1 MRIRNLWE
9 VLAKLAVLLLTSAVS
24 ASAQQ
29 GRVLQP
35 GETAPDFQLTGAT
48 RYGVLADPVH
58 LSDFRGNWVVLAFY
72 FEARTPG

>member
-1 MRIRNLWE
+1 MRILNLRE

-29 GRVLQP
+29 GGVLQP

-72 FEARTPG
+72 YQARTPG